1 MRLKETAGGIT
12 HNLSQTFLQA
22 HDVVTTLIVFPMAG
36 GQGPTM
42 GKDGATWGSLTAPT
56 PIYSLDLGGK

>member
-22 HDVVTTLIVFPMAG
+22 HDVVTTLIAFPMAG
-36 GQGPTM
+36 GRGPTV
-42 GKDGATWGSLTAPT
+42 GKDGAT
-56 PIYSLDLGGK
+56 